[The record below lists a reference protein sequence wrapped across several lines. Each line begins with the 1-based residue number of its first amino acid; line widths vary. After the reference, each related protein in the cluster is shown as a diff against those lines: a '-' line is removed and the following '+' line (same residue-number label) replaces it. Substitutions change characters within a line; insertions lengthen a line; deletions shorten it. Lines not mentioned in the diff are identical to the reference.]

1 MVPTNAAAAARR
13 GCGEA
18 EGFMDQAPLGLF
30 FLAGEKVARGALAA
44 LVNERFIGLGL

>member
-1 MVPTNAAAAARR
+1 MVPMNAAAAARR

-30 FLAGEKVARGALAA
+30 FWQEKKGR
-44 LVNERFIGLGL
+44 